1 MKKVSCKIVVFLL
14 LNLCIFTSVYA
25 DEIKVVPIGKA
36 VGVKIYTDG
45 LLVVGTSEVNGENV
59 SKKYGIKI
67 NDRIEKINNQLINS
81 TEEFSKTVNEN
92 PSGVALSIKRDNQD
106 ILINAVPVLSEDNIY
121 RLGLWVRDS
130 TAGIGTVTITI
141 PKTTALPHSVTE

>member
-1 MKKVSCKIVVFLL
+1 M
-14 LNLCIFTSVYA
+14 CIFTSVYA

-67 NDRIEKINNQLINS
+67 NDRIEK
-81 TEEFSKTVNEN
+81 
-92 PSGVALSIKRDNQD
+92 
-106 ILINAVPVLSEDNIY
+106 
-121 RLGLWVRDS
+121 
-130 TAGIGTVTITI
+130 
-141 PKTTALPHSVTE
+141 

>member
-92 PSGVALSIKRDNQD
+92 SRYFD
-106 ILINAVPVLSEDNIY
+106 
-121 RLGLWVRDS
+121 
-130 TAGIGTVTITI
+130 
-141 PKTTALPHSVTE
+141 

>member
-14 LNLCIFTSVYA
+14 LNLMYFHKRFMPMKSKSC
-25 DEIKVVPIGKA
+25 PIGKA

-81 TEEFSKTVNEN
+81 TEEFSKAVNEN
-92 PSGVALSIKRDNQD
+92 PSGVALS
-106 ILINAVPVLSEDNIY
+106 
-121 RLGLWVRDS
+121 
-130 TAGIGTVTITI
+130 
-141 PKTTALPHSVTE
+141 

>member
-1 MKKVSCKIVVFLL
+1 MKKVSCKTVIFLL

-45 LLVVGTSEVNGENV
+45 LLVVGTSEVSGENV

-67 NDRIEKINNQLINS
+67 NDRIE
-81 TEEFSKTVNEN
+81 TVSYTHLRAHET
-92 PSGVALSIKRDNQD
+92 R
-106 ILINAVPVLSEDNIY
+106 
-121 RLGLWVRDS
+121 
-130 TAGIGTVTITI
+130 GI
-141 PKTTALPHSVTE
+141 S

>member
-1 MKKVSCKIVVFLL
+1 MNI
-14 LNLCIFTSVYA
+14 IGAIDVY
-25 DEIKVVPIGKA
+25 KRQ
-36 VGVKIYTDG
+36 G

-106 ILINAVPVLSEDNIY
+106 ILINACLLYTSRCV
-121 RLGLWVRDS
+121 
-130 TAGIGTVTITI
+130 
-141 PKTTALPHSVTE
+141 

>member
-1 MKKVSCKIVVFLL
+1 MSNFGKFKCRKAVNNLKKVSCKIVVFLL

-106 ILINAVPVLSEDNIY
+106 ILINAVPCLSGSTIY
-121 RLGLWVRDS
+121 
-130 TAGIGTVTITI
+130 TV
-141 PKTTALPHSVTE
+141 

>member
-45 LLVVGTSEVNGENV
+45 LLIVGTSEVNGENV
-59 SKKYGIKI
+59 SKKYMILSVRLQNHIRKGIMER
-67 NDRIEKINNQLINS
+67 N
-81 TEEFSKTVNEN
+81 
-92 PSGVALSIKRDNQD
+92 
-106 ILINAVPVLSEDNIY
+106 
-121 RLGLWVRDS
+121 
-130 TAGIGTVTITI
+130 
-141 PKTTALPHSVTE
+141 